1 MTRAMRWSLIGL
13 VSIAVGAGLI
23 VLTLSLAGAI
33 YMSLQGHFP
42 SEFTPLLWI
51 RLWVVADHIEPM
63 KSGLI
68 RALGLSLAAILIVI
82 VAAAHVLTGK
92 HGQNIHGAARFATPV
107 EMRRK
112 GLFSRE
118 GIIVGKCARTL
129 LRYPGEEFVM
139 LAAPT
144 RTGKGVGVVV
154 PNLLD
159 FEGSVLVVDIKLEH
173 FHLTSAVRKAMG
185 QDVFLFYPFAAGA
198 QTHRWNPLD
207 TIRRDPA
214 HRVNDILA
222 VAHVLYPHGKDKDGF
237 WNEQARNLFL
247 GVVLL
252 LMEQAPERVN
262 MANVFAEVA
271 GRGEAPKTYLTR
283 KSTELKPGP
292 FTQICIDALARFCL
306 TSENTLTSILATFN
320 GPLTVFSDPKVALA
334 TSASD
339 FNLQDLRK
347 KRMTIYLGI
356 GPAELVQGSLILNL
370 FVSRLIQQNVDRQ
383 PSDDPTLCVPC
394 LVILDEFAALG
405 KVEVLAK
412 ASAYIASYG
421 LRLLT
426 VVQSQSQLD
435 SLYGE
440 HDARTLRTN
449 HGLHIHFAP
458 RDPLDAKRLSERLG
472 YFQVEEIARS
482 RMMRNGTV
490 ASSQWTNIQKR
501 ALRLPQELQLMGPD
515 EAILI
520 LDGIAPIKAQ
530 KAYYYKIPMFSKRL
544 KSVSGYLQSLS
555 RRHFTQDQLQIA
567 AGTDLF
573 LKLPSTPLPQ
583 AQPPSVPKDT
593 HAETQ
598 GEASLPKTSEAP
610 RQPAWKKWAKKT
622 PNTSGTATVTP
633 PPSTDPAVAAEREKA
648 SEAPPQRPKA
658 RPRRRKVIET
668 DPEKLK
674 IITR

>member
-1 MTRAMRWSLIGL
+1 MTRLIRWTLIGL
-13 VSIAVGAGLI
+13 ASAAVGLGLI
-23 VLTLSLAGAI
+23 ALSLSLAGTI
-33 YMSLQGHFP
+33 YMAMQGHFP
-42 SEFTPLLWI
+42 SDFTPLLWI
-51 RLWVVADHIEPM
+51 RLWRIADHIEPM
-63 KSGLI
+63 KPGLI
-68 RALGLSLAAILIVI
+68 RALGLGLVPVVIILFALAHA
-82 VAAAHVLTGK
+82 LTGR
-92 HGQNIHGAARFATPV
+92 HGQDIHGAARFATFS

-112 GLFSRE
+112 GLFSKQ
-118 GIIVGKCARTL
+118 GIIVGRSSATL
-129 LRYPGEEFVM
+129 LRFPGEEFVM
-139 LAAPT
+139 IAAPT

-159 FEGSVLVVDIKLEH
+159 FEGSVLVVDIKFEH

-185 QDVFLFYPFAAGA
+185 QEVFLFHPFAAGA

-222 VAHVLYPHGKDKDGF
+222 IAHVLYPHAKDKDGF

-262 MANVFAEVA
+262 MANVFAEA
-271 GRGEAPKTYLTR
+271 GGRGEAPKTYLAR

-292 FTQICIDALARFCL
+292 FTQICIDALARFCV

-320 GPLTVFSDPKVALA
+320 GPLTVFSDPKVASS
-334 TSASD
+334 TSTSD

-356 GPAELVQGSLILNL
+356 GPAELLPGALILNL

-383 PSDDPTLCVPC
+383 PADDPALCVPC
-394 LVILDEFAALG
+394 LLILDEFAALG

-426 VVQSQSQLD
+426 VIQSQSQLD

-449 HGLHIHFAP
+449 HALHIHFAP

-472 YFQVEEIARS
+472 YFQVEETARS
-482 RMMRNGTV
+482 RMVRNGTV

-520 LDGIAPIKAQ
+520 LDGIAPIKAK
-530 KAYYYKIPMFSKRL
+530 KAYYYKNPVFLQRL
-544 KSVSGYLQSLS
+544 RSASAYLQSLPKG
-555 RRHFTQDQLQIA
+555 RFTQGQLQIA
-567 AGTDLF
+567 ACTDLF
-573 LKLPSTPLPQ
+573 LKLPVSSTCPAEPPLVPQ
-583 AQPPSVPKDT
+583 VIEAK
-593 HAETQ
+593 AQ
-598 GEASLPKTSEAP
+598 GEGALSGASKGP
-610 RQPAWKKWAKKT
+610 RQPAWQKWAKQT
-622 PNTSGTATVTP
+622 PKAEGAAAVSP
-633 PPSTDPAVAAEREKA
+633 PASTDPAVTAERDKTPD
-648 SEAPPQRPKA
+648 PPPRRQKA
-658 RPRRRKVIET
+658 RPRRKKVIET

>member
-1 MTRAMRWSLIGL
+1 MSRAMRWGLIGL
-13 VSIAVGAGLI
+13 ALVAAGAGLI
-23 VLTLSLAGAI
+23 VLSLSLAGAI
-33 YMSLQGHFP
+33 YMALQGHFP

-68 RALGLSLAAILIVI
+68 KALVLSLAAILIVI
-82 VAAAHVLTGK
+82 VAAAHVLTGTR
-92 HGQNIHGAARFATPV
+92 GQNIHGAARFATPSEV
-107 EMRRK
+107 RRK

-118 GIIVGKCARTL
+118 GIIVGRNARTL

-144 RTGKGVGVVV
+144 RTGKGIGVVV

-159 FEGSVLVVDIKLEH
+159 FEGSVLVVDIKFEH
-173 FHLTSAVRKAMG
+173 FHLTSGVRKAMG
-185 QDVFLFYPFAAGA
+185 QEVFLFHPFAADA

-222 VAHVLYPHGKDKDGF
+222 IAHVLYPHGKDKDGF

-262 MANVFAEVA
+262 MATVFAEVA
-271 GRGEAPKTYLTR
+271 GRGEAPKAYLTR

-383 PSDDPTLCVPC
+383 PSDDPRLCVPC

-449 HGLHIHFAP
+449 HGIHIHFAP

-472 YFQVEEIARS
+472 YFQIEEIARS
-482 RMMRNGTV
+482 RMVRNSTV

-530 KAYYYKIPMFSKRL
+530 KAYYYKIPVFLHRL
-544 KSVSGYLQSLS
+544 RSVSGYLQSLS

-567 AGTDLF
+567 ACTDLH
-573 LKLPSTPLPQ
+573 LKLPSIPLPS
-583 AQPPSVPKDT
+583 AKPPLVSSAD
-593 HAETQ
+593 ETEAQ
-598 GEASLPKTSEAP
+598 GEVALPKTSETS
-610 RQPAWKKWAKKT
+610 RQPAWKKWTKKT
-622 PNTSGTATVTP
+622 PKASGTAALTP
-633 PPSTDPAVAAEREKA
+633 SASPDLAVAAERDETPA
-648 SEAPPQRPKA
+648 ALPQKRKA
-658 RPRRRKVIET
+658 RPRRQKVIEV

-674 IITR
+674 IISR